1 MEERRKK
8 SGGISR
14 RDFLKDAGLL
24 VGGAAIGS
32 TILMAACKGE
42 TETTTITSTSPGTT
56 STVTGPG
63 TTVTSTAPGA
73 TVTSTA
79 PGGTTTVTAPG
90 STVTQTVTS
99 TVTATP
105 TTTGVVETELTV
117 LEPTG
122 EAAIT
127 ITDLHAE
134 RLATLDGAVIALMAC
149 APQKWQPHRIL
160 PYAADLIAEDYPT
173 ATFIPQTEFTEGTGI
188 DSDADAQKAVS
199 LGVTA
204 MVDAFAA

>member
-1 MEERRKK
+1 MTEKK
-8 SGGISR
+8 KKESGVISR

-42 TETTTITSTSPGTT
+42 TETTTVTSTAPGTT

-63 TTVTSTAPGA
+63 S
-73 TVTSTA
+73 
-79 PGGTTTVTAPG
+79 TTTVTGPG
-90 STVTQTVTS
+90 STVTQTQTVTS

-105 TTTGVVETELTV
+105 TTTAVVETELTV
-117 LEPTG
+117 KEPTG
-122 EAAIT
+122 EAAIV

-134 RLATLDGAVIALMAC
+134 RLTTLDGAVIALMAC

-160 PYAADLIAEDYPT
+160 PKAAELIAEDYPT
-173 ATFIPQTEFTEGTGI
+173 ATFIPQTEFTQGTGI
-188 DSDADAQKAVS
+188 NSDEDAQKAVG